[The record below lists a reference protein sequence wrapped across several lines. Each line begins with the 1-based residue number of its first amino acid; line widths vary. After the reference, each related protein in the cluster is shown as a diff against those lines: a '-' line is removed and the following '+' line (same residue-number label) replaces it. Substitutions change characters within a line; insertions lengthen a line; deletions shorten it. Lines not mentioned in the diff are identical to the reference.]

1 MLRLLGV
8 RIPPLVGVPL
18 GLAVITA
25 GLVSGRLLACV
36 AGALVLVSSLVGSS
50 HREDDG
56 TPPR

>member
-25 GLVSGRLLACV
+25 GLVTGRLLACV
-36 AGALVLVSSLVGSS
+36 AGGLVLVSSVAGATRHDDDTTP
-50 HREDDG
+50 HR
-56 TPPR
+56 